1 MTDFVSIQKSD
12 WRLFREKPKKR
23 QIITP
28 FEAGYKQSRAAA
40 TQMKW
45 EFTIGW
51 PSMLRTDYDLL
62 VVFFKTYL
70 GSTFNFTHPI
80 TSVVYV
86 VGFMDDELPEAES
99 IGTDYVRL
107 EGIKLWER

>member
-12 WRLFREKPKKR
+12 WRLFREKVVKR

-28 FEAGYKQSRAAA
+28 FEAGYRQSRSAA
-40 TQMKW
+40 TQMKR

-62 VVFFKTYL
+62 VLFFVTYQ

-80 TSVVYV
+80 TGTVYV
-86 VGFMDDELPEAES
+86 VGFLDNELPEAES

-107 EGIKLWER
+107 EGVGLWEK

>member
-1 MTDFVSIQKSD
+1 MTDFPSIQKSD
-12 WRLFREKPKKR
+12 WRLFREKVMKR

-40 TQMKW
+40 TQMKR

-51 PSMLRTDYDLL
+51 PSMLRTDYNLL
-62 VVFFKTYL
+62 VTFFDTYQ

-80 TSVVYV
+80 TDVVYEV
-86 VGFMDDELPEAES
+86 RFLDDELPEAEP
-99 IGTDYVRL
+99 IGHDYVRL
-107 EGIKLWER
+107 EGLLLGEK